1 MMMLL
6 ITLTIYI
13 YKYSIFKRIIIEH
26 IRNII
31 LLCRYVAPVIILMLF
46 NHIVDILLTKN
57 EHNSM
62 K

>member
-6 ITLTIYI
+6 ITLTTYI

-31 LLCRYVAPVIILMLF
+31 LLCRYVAPVIILMLL